1 MSTSQEVDNLR
12 SETMANRKLLLCGSD
27 RGNLA
32 NVNVLSPSFYMLI
45 QLFSLFSVNSG
56 HFEYSATINL
66 DFRE

>member
-1 MSTSQEVDNLR
+1 
-12 SETMANRKLLLCGSD
+12 MANRKLSLCGSD